1 VRSSVDR
8 IVSLDPLQDAAKH
21 IVDSFETITELD
33 GGLGEDNKT
42 VFTTTWRLDYD
53 SRRVHFLKS
62 RVDNGQQADVVMQWM
77 VRMSHRREQARV
89 AKEVFKKARNT
100 RMYGDIDIE
109 KDMLFIATAE
119 NDESDEP
126 YLRLFAHK
134 EDADLWIMLSKLDGK
149 ADALRLLSVEPIK
162 PREARAQFFER
173 EKTPTVINSARESS
187 LKLQHDL
194 FLLILDVKRGEAA
207 MKDLKAIRA
216 SEEQTKRV
224 WNNILGESKS
234 PDL

>member
-1 VRSSVDR
+1 MPTQSRPVVRPSITEIKSSKADTF
-8 IVSLDPLQDAAKH
+8 K
-21 IVDSFETITELD
+21 TITEVD

-53 SRRVHFLKS
+53 GKRVHFLKS
-62 RVDNGQQADVVMQWM
+62 RVDNGQQVEVVMQWM
-77 VRMSHRREQARV
+77 VKMSHRREQARV

-109 KDMLFIATAE
+109 MDMVFLATAE

-134 EDADLWIMLSKLDGK
+134 EDADLWIMLSQLDGE
-149 ADALRLLSVEPIK
+149 AEALRLVSIEPIK
-162 PREARAQFFER
+162 PREARARFFER

-187 LKLQHDL
+187 LKVQHDL
-194 FLLILDVKRGEAA
+194 FLLVLEMKRGEAA
-207 MKDLKAIRA
+207 KKDLKTIGAT
-216 SEEQTKRV
+216 EEQTNRV
-224 WNNILGESKS
+224 WNSIYGER
-234 PDL
+234 